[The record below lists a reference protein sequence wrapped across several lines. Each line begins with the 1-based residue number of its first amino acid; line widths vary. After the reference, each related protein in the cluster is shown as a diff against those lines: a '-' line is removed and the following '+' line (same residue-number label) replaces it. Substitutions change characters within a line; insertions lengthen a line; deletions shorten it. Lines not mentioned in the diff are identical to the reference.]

1 MPVENKLG
9 ELSEVSEMQHL
20 NTLWQVVNA
29 ASDLRDM
36 TRKRQTYHFSTIG
49 PVTFYMQAANA
60 EVQIMR
66 WNLPK
71 IEVGVLL
78 QASFGWRVVTD
89 QDEAG
94 VYVVAKRRKLIGGI
108 ANAAFQIIA
117 PADAFLVL
125 KLEQSRLVMEQVNGV
140 FNIPPA
146 SESNTVAL
154 LPAEVPG

>member
-1 MPVENKLG
+1 
-9 ELSEVSEMQHL
+9 MQHL

-36 TRKRQTYHFSTIG
+36 TRKRQTYHYSTIG
-49 PVTFYMQAANA
+49 PITFYLQAEHV
-60 EVQIMR
+60 EVQVMR

-71 IEVGVLL
+71 VEIGVML
-78 QASFGWRVVTD
+78 QASFGWRMITD

-94 VYVVAKRRKLIGGI
+94 VYVVAKRRKLVGGM
-108 ANAAFQIIA
+108 ANAAFQIVV

-140 FNIPPA
+140 LNIPPVT
-146 SESNTVAL
+146 ETNTIAL
-154 LPAEVPG
+154 LPAEAHG